1 MAIRTATFRGIS
13 PNQSSNFDVDCLMI
27 RKPLTLLICLLPLIA
42 PAQDKIGFPF
52 GKTTYRDLE
61 AKAFPADT
69 SANAYVISEYGEAY
83 IDYDD
88 PNQLIFKYHTRIK
101 LLTQQSAD
109 KANVE
114 MVLYKGGD
122 REEII
127 SRVYA
132 SSFNLEQNR
141 IVETKLDNKSVFTEK
156 NKKYYNVAKFAIPN
170 AKAGSIIE
178 YQYEIKSPYRQNF
191 RPWEFQDDI
200 PKLQSEYH
208 TTIPAN
214 YNYNITLRGY
224 LSLTNHES
232 SIAKECL
239 RSGSGGT
246 ADCAVNHYLMK
257 DIPAFKEE
265 EFMTSKMNYL
275 SAIRFELSEIK
286 AFDGQVF
293 KYTKEWK
300 DADAELRTS
309 SDFGIQLKRGKD
321 VVDGSIDATILGET
335 DPLQKAKK
343 IHEFVKFHY
352 VWNGFYGDRSDLGI
366 KKAFDEKKGNVGDI
380 NLTLIAALRY
390 AGLEVDPVLIGT
402 RSVSRPVEIHPV
414 LTDFNYVIAKL
425 DLNGKTYLLDAV
437 DDFLPFGSIPI
448 SCYNGIGRVIDSDGS
463 YWMDIKPTDRDRTV
477 TLINLKLGE
486 DGTMKGTINE
496 MRYGYSAMT
505 KRKELSEYQDEKSY
519 LEKRKASNHFL
530 NITSYERLA
539 QEDLTK
545 PLTEKFGIEFEA
557 FDPQTAAS
565 FLFNPFLSGR
575 ESSNPFKSDKRTYP
589 VDFAVPVE
597 KSVTIVIELP
607 ETFEV
612 ASMPDKVGLA
622 LPNAGGRYVFG
633 AQVVGNT
640 LSISNNLGVS
650 RTLFGPEE
658 YPYLKEIYSKM
669 LQAQNADIIFQKKK

>member
-1 MAIRTATFRGIS
+1 
-13 PNQSSNFDVDCLMI
+13 
-27 RKPLTLLICLLPLIA
+27 
-42 PAQDKIGFPF
+42 
-52 GKTTYRDLE
+52 
-61 AKAFPADT
+61 
-69 SANAYVISEYGEAY
+69 
-83 IDYDD
+83 
-88 PNQLIFKYHTRIK
+88 
-101 LLTQQSAD
+101 
-109 KANVE
+109 
-114 MVLYKGGD
+114 
-122 REEII
+122 
-127 SRVYA
+127 
-132 SSFNLEQNR
+132 
-141 IVETKLDNKSVFTEK
+141 
-156 NKKYYNVAKFAIPN
+156 
-170 AKAGSIIE
+170 
-178 YQYEIKSPYRQNF
+178 
-191 RPWEFQDDI
+191 
-200 PKLQSEYH
+200 
-208 TTIPAN
+208 
-214 YNYNITLRGY
+214 
-224 LSLTNHES
+224 
-232 SIAKECL
+232 
-239 RSGSGGT
+239 
-246 ADCAVNHYLMK
+246 
-257 DIPAFKEE
+257 
-265 EFMTSKMNYL
+265 
-275 SAIRFELSEIK
+275 
-286 AFDGQVF
+286 
-293 KYTKEWK
+293 
-300 DADAELRTS
+300 
-309 SDFGIQLKRGKD
+309 
-321 VVDGSIDATILGET
+321 
-335 DPLQKAKK
+335 
-343 IHEFVKFHY
+343 
-352 VWNGFYGDRSDLGI
+352 
-366 KKAFDEKKGNVGDI
+366 
-380 NLTLIAALRY
+380 
-390 AGLEVDPVLIGT
+390 
-402 RSVSRPVEIHPV
+402 
-414 LTDFNYVIAKL
+414 VIAKL